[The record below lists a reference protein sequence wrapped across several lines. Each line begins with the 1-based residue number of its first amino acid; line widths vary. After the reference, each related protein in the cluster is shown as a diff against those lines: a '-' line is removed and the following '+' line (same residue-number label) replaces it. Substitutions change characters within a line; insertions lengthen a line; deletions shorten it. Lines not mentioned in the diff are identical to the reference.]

1 MMLFD
6 TEKYLTELEN
16 SKMIKQLKPF
26 NNKVPPVN
34 LPKLAFDKK
43 IAPIVVSWYLHS
55 FLQIDI
61 KFGDKFVLRDRFDW
75 DLMEPRLR
83 PIDFA

>member
-6 TEKYLTELEN
+6 ADRYVEEIEN
-16 SKMIKQLKPF
+16 TKLIKPIKPP

-43 IAPIVVSWYLHS
+43 LVPIVVSETS
-55 FLQIDI
+55 D
-61 KFGDKFVLRDRFDW
+61 
-75 DLMEPRLR
+75 
-83 PIDFA
+83 

>member
-6 TEKYLTELEN
+6 ADRYVQEIEN
-16 SKMIKQLKPF
+16 TKLIKPIKPP

-43 IAPIVVSWYLHS
+43 LVPIVVSKTQGLLNRCS
-55 FLQIDI
+55 
-61 KFGDKFVLRDRFDW
+61 
-75 DLMEPRLR
+75 
-83 PIDFA
+83 

>member
-6 TEKYLTELEN
+6 TEKYLSELEN

-43 IAPIVVSWYLHS
+43 IAPIVV
-55 FLQIDI
+55 
-61 KFGDKFVLRDRFDW
+61 R
-75 DLMEPRLR
+75 
-83 PIDFA
+83 